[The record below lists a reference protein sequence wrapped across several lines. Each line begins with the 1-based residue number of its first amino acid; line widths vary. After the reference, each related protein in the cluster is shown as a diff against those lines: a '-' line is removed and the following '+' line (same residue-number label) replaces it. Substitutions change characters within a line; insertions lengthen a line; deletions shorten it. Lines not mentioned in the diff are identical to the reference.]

1 MGLLKGEVFML
12 SEISKQAINHLVYQ
26 TLYLAH
32 LGCPKLDH
40 PHAMGFPYEDLTQFI
55 NGLDNATDEEK
66 QYVKEVIREEL
77 EQGVYLGDKF
87 KQVNEF
93 VEKLIYLFFDTK
105 DFNLDSV
112 IRLQEIWFGKT
123 VMDEIVRVVGNDIMD
138 RNDEAFRLLKDS

>member
-1 MGLLKGEVFML
+1 ML

-40 PHAMGFPYEDLTQFI
+40 PYAMGFPYEDLTQFI

-66 QYVKEVIREEL
+66 QYIKEVIREEL

-93 VEKLIYLFFDTK
+93 VEKLIYLFFDTDEFELK
-105 DFNLDSV
+105 PILE
-112 IRLQEIWFGKT
+112 LQEIWFGQA
-123 VMDEIVRVVGNDIMD
+123 VLDEIVRLVGNDIMD
-138 RNDEAFRLLKDS
+138 KNDEAFRKLSDM